1 MAMTLRPGKVAGS
14 RGDVGAPTLTLTL
27 AAWGL
32 LELGVRV
39 RESVQGRGRT
49 GHDRFTRILIAAT
62 IGAAVGLSLSAS
74 DAQPLRLADPGR
86 VAGLAVMWL
95 GLAIRVWAIATLGKA
110 FRTTVEVDPGQ
121 AVVATGPY
129 RRIRHPSYT
138 GLLLVV
144 AGLGLALGTW
154 RSLAVCALLP
164 LPAVLLRIKVEEAE
178 LTRVLGDTYRSYQ
191 RHTKRLIPGVW

>member
-1 MAMTLRPGKVAGS
+1 MPANLLLS
-14 RGDVGAPTLTLTL
+14 LTL
-27 AAWGL
+27 AGWVL

-49 GHDRFTRILIAAT
+49 GHDRFTRVLIGTTLGAT
-62 IGAAVGLSLSAS
+62 IALAVSAS
-74 DAQPLRLADPGR
+74 HTQTLRISDPGR
-86 VAGLAVMWL
+86 AAGLAVMWL
-95 GLAIRVWAIATLGKA
+95 GLVIRVWAIATLGNA

-121 AVVATGPY
+121 AVVSTGPY

-144 AGLGLALGTW
+144 VGFGLALGNW
-154 RSLAVCALLP
+154 RSLAISALLP
-164 LPAVLLRIKVEEAE
+164 LPALLLRIKVEEAE

-191 RHTKRLIPGVW
+191 RQTKRLIPGLW